1 MSGVCMTHSV
11 ATETIR
17 ILLIDDHALVR
28 AGLRLL
34 IETYPGFRVVGEAGN
49 RVDAVNLAGRH
60 QPDIILL
67 DLAMTEGSAPDFLS
81 DLVTSARQAR
91 VLLLT
96 TVQDPAKHRRAV
108 CQGAMGIV
116 HKGKA
121 PEVLIKAI
129 QRVHAGEAWL
139 DRSMTAGLINEMRR
153 TGEPSSKVD
162 PEAAKIAELTARERE
177 IIARV
182 GAGLKNKQIAQRLF
196 ISEPTV
202 RHHMTSVFSKLGVTD
217 RFELIIYSFRYH
229 LAKLPSS

>member
-1 MSGVCMTHSV
+1 MTHSV

-96 TVQDPAKHRRAV
+96 TVQDPAKHRRAT
-108 CQGAMGIV
+108 
-116 HKGKA
+116 
-121 PEVLIKAI
+121 
-129 QRVHAGEAWL
+129 R
-139 DRSMTAGLINEMRR
+139 
-153 TGEPSSKVD
+153 
-162 PEAAKIAELTARERE
+162 ARPR
-177 IIARV
+177 
-182 GAGLKNKQIAQRLF
+182 K
-196 ISEPTV
+196 S
-202 RHHMTSVFSKLGVTD
+202 
-217 RFELIIYSFRYH
+217 
-229 LAKLPSS
+229 